1 MRVTFYHVAG
11 NGFAA
16 ISGLRVFGNVGG
28 EKPDTVAD
36 FSVVRGP
43 EDLRNAT
50 LSWKAARNAE
60 GYIVRYGIAPDK
72 LYNQYQVYG
81 ESAEVRTLTL
91 GINYFFRVDSFNSEG
106 ITQGERIIGV

>member
-1 MRVTFYHVAG
+1 M
-11 NGFAA
+11 
-16 ISGLRVFGNVGG
+16 
-28 EKPDTVAD
+28 
-36 FSVVRGP
+36 
-43 EDLRNAT
+43 
-50 LSWKAARNAE
+50 
-60 GYIVRYGIAPDK
+60 RYGIAPDK